1 MANAPVVDPWLVN
14 ADGSIDPFSRNIDFG
29 MSSQDEIE
37 DPETITPTVL
47 QPEIIGHQPPAPVA
61 PVPVPVP
68 VVEPQ
73 EPEGPEITELEN
85 GGRIILE
92 KEKGQWKAT
101 LDPGNGANAEVFWGK
116 SKNSLLANVLGAKLN
131 ATKKIRDLNKQL
143 KLGNQTAKPAPVK
156 PTPIPQSRELTADE
170 LFEIQTELQANPD
183 KALESWF
190 QKKTGLSV
198 NQLVEIA
205 KRGAAADAEL
215 RIESVSREFLGRNPD
230 YYPDDRNVEAVVRWL
245 GKYKIG
251 NPSATMFDLDA
262 AGQWKA
268 TLDPGNGANAEV
280 FWGKNKNGLM
290 TNVLKAKLNATKKI
304 RDLNKQLKLGN
315 QAVKAAPVKPSPV
328 PQTREL
334 TADELFEIQ
343 TELQAN
349 PDKALETWFQK
360 KTGLSVTQL
369 VDIAKRGAVAD
380 AELRIESISREFLSR
395 NPDYYPDDRNVE
407 TIVRW
412 LGKYKIGN
420 PAATMYDLDA
430 AGQWTIENLEEAF
443 ADLSDDGLLVKAPK
457 PPKAPRQAE
466 ITPPVPV
473 PSEQVPAPRLDER
486 IVRTETRPRAAL
498 GIRTS
503 DLTPVA
509 PPEAPTA
516 PSDDDLDN
524 MSDAQIAQ
532 LLGGVKRMRIQTRRS
547 N

>member
-1 MANAPVVDPWLVN
+1 MANTPVVDPWLVN

-37 DPETITPTVL
+37 DPESITPTVL
-47 QPEIIGHQPPAPVA
+47 QPEIIGHQPPAPVEPA
-61 PVPVPVP
+61 PVPPP
-68 VVEPQ
+68 ASVVEPQ
-73 EPEGPEITELEN
+73 EPEGPEVTELED
-85 GGRIILE
+85 GGTITLE
-92 KEKGQWKAT
+92 KEK
-101 LDPGNGANAEVFWGK
+101 
-116 SKNSLLANVLGAKLN
+116 
-131 ATKKIRDLNKQL
+131 
-143 KLGNQTAKPAPVK
+143 
-156 PTPIPQSRELTADE
+156 
-170 LFEIQTELQANPD
+170 
-183 KALESWF
+183 
-190 QKKTGLSV
+190 
-198 NQLVEIA
+198 
-205 KRGAAADAEL
+205 
-215 RIESVSREFLGRNPD
+215 
-230 YYPDDRNVEAVVRWL
+230 
-245 GKYKIG
+245 
-251 NPSATMFDLDA
+251 
-262 AGQWKA
+262 GQWKA

-315 QAVKAAPVKPSPV
+315 QAVKPAPVKPAPV

-380 AELRIESISREFLSR
+380 AELRIEAISREFLSK
-395 NPDYYPDDRNVE
+395 NPDYHPDDKNVE

-430 AGQWTIENLEEAF
+430 AGQWTVENLEEAF

-466 ITPPVPV
+466 STPQVPV
-473 PSEQVPAPRLDER
+473 PSEQVPAPRPDER

-503 DLTPVA
+503 ELTPVA

-516 PSDDDLDN
+516 PSDDDLNN